1 LHRQK
6 KEGNSRI
13 KESSQRRNKTK
24 NRLFKLLKKRKEIYF
39 KINDDVH
46 VILNDVEMMIDDD
59 KNCSLYDDDDFDGIY
74 YYYHL
79 LDTNLMLL
87 YDEEMH
93 LFLVHTK

>member
-1 LHRQK
+1 MT
-6 KEGNSRI
+6 KETKQN
-13 KESSQRRNKTK
+13 K
-24 NRLFKLLKKRKEIYF
+24 NRLFKIVEKKEKKKICF

-46 VILNDVEMMIDDD
+46 VISNDVEMMMIDDD
-59 KNCSLYDDDDFDGIY
+59 DDKHCHLDDDDDFYGIY

-79 LDTNLMLL
+79 FDKNLMLL

>member
-1 LHRQK
+1 
-6 KEGNSRI
+6 
-13 KESSQRRNKTK
+13 
-24 NRLFKLLKKRKEIYF
+24 LLKKKKKICF

-46 VILNDVEMMIDDD
+46 VISNDVEMMIDDD
-59 KNCSLYDDDDFDGIY
+59 KHCHLDDDDDFDGIY

-79 LDTNLMLL
+79 VDKNLMLL